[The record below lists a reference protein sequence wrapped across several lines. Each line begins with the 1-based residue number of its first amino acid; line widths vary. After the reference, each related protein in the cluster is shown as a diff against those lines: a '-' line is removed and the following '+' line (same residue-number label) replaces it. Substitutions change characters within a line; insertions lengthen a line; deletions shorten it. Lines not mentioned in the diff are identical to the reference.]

1 MCRRYAGPFV
11 LVRPA
16 QNASIRSC
24 CSFEVFPGESF
35 ALLGV
40 GVTVALQLGKLSES
54 PPPFTFGANRSP
66 PLASWRKGWPN
77 VRGETLRLR
86 LIRA

>member
-54 PPPFTFGANRSP
+54 PPRLPLGQIKAHHWHPGAKAG
-66 PLASWRKGWPN
+66 LM
-77 VRGETLRLR
+77 
-86 LIRA
+86 